1 MTPAPRGPAVISP
14 SPMPPARP
22 LRPAV
27 APLPSLDD
35 PVQFLPGVGP
45 RRAEA
50 LAKVGVRTVGDLL
63 EYFPARHERQE
74 FCTIEHLEEGMT
86 ATIVGRIGAVAQK
99 YGRRGPTVRATLIDN
114 TGRCSL
120 SWFNAPWMAD
130 RIERGSIV
138 EVTGRVGVY
147 RNLAEFTNPQ
157 IAVLDKGA
165 PPVDE
170 SRPARLEPVYPA
182 TAELPV
188 RAIRKL
194 ILDNL
199 DRLLSLVSEP
209 FSESYRRER
218 NLPGRAWS
226 IAAMHRPTNEADV
239 NNARRRLAYE
249 ELLLMQ
255 LAVTLARHQRRS
267 GPAAPGLKTSPQVDQ
282 RIRHRFP
289 FRLTKGQERAI
300 REIVRDLAADRPM
313 HRLVQGDVGCGKTV
327 VALYAGLVAIANK
340 HQFAIMA
347 PTELLAQQHYR
358 SVCRYLEGS
367 RVRHGLLVGGL
378 PAAKRRRMLEEI
390 EHGEMDLV
398 VGTHALIQDDVH
410 FAKLGLVVVDEQ
422 HRFGVRQRAT
432 IKSKGLA
439 PHYLVMTATPIPR
452 TLAMTVFGDLDVT
465 TIDDL
470 PPGRSPITTHIVT
483 PMEQSKAWD
492 SVRSRLAAGEQ
503 AYVVYPL
510 IDESDKVEARAATT
524 EYRRLSQQV
533 FAGHRVGLLHGRL
546 PQEERE
552 AVMADFIAGRTAV
565 LVATTVVEVG
575 VDVANATCMV
585 IEHAERYGLSQLH
598 QLRGRVGRG
607 AAPGYCL
614 LMTGSAGGAEG
625 ERLGVLARTT
635 DGFKI
640 AEEDL
645 RLRGPGEMLGTR
657 QHGLPELRV
666 ADLVRDG
673 ELLRLAQRDAGR
685 IVAQDPG
692 LVHSQ
697 HSALRGW
704 MESKYRDALTL
715 AGAG

>member
-1 MTPAPRGPAVISP
+1 MNRAPAKPEPAVPGQQRAAPP
-14 SPMPPARP
+14 S
-22 LRPAV
+22 
-27 APLPSLDD
+27 PSLDD
-35 PVQFLPGVGP
+35 PVQYLPGVGP
-45 RRAEA
+45 RRAET
-50 LAKVGVRTVGDLL
+50 LAQIGVQTVGDLL

-74 FCTIEHLEEGMT
+74 FRTIEHLEEGIT
-86 ATIVGRIGAVAQK
+86 ATIVGRITAVAQR
-99 YGRRGPTVRATLIDN
+99 YGRRGPTVRATLLDN

-120 SWFNAPWMAD
+120 SWFNASWMAGK
-130 RIERGSIV
+130 ITRGSIV
-138 EVTGRVGVY
+138 QVTGRVGAY
-147 RNLAEFTNPQ
+147 GHLAEMTNPR
-157 IAVLDKGA
+157 ITVLDDAA

-188 RAIRKL
+188 RVIRKL

-199 DRLLSLVSEP
+199 DRLLPLVQEP
-209 FSESYRRER
+209 LAEPYLRER
-218 NLPGRAWS
+218 GLASRRWS
-226 IAAMHRPTNEADV
+226 IATMHRPTEEAEIV
-239 NNARRRLAYE
+239 QARRRLAYD

-255 LAVTLARHQRRS
+255 LAVTMARHRRRT
-267 GPAAPGLKTSPQVDQ
+267 GPAAPVLKTSPRIDQ
-282 RIRHRFP
+282 RIRRRFP

-300 REIVRDLAADRPM
+300 GEIVADLCKDRPM
-313 HRLVQGDVGCGKTV
+313 NRLVQGDVGCGKTV
-327 VALYAGLVAIANK
+327 VALYAGLVAVANK

-358 SVCRYLEGS
+358 SVCSYLEGS

-378 PAAKRRRMLEEI
+378 AASQRRQMLREI
-390 EHGEMDLV
+390 EQGEMDLV
-398 VGTHALIQDDVH
+398 VGTHALIQEDVR
-410 FAKLGLVVVDEQ
+410 FARLGLVVVDEQ
-422 HRFGVRQRAT
+422 HRFGVRQRAE
-432 IKSKGLA
+432 IRSKGPA

-465 TIDDL
+465 TIDEL
-470 PPGRSPITTHIVT
+470 PPGRSPVATRIVA
-483 PMEQSKAWD
+483 PVEQSKAWEF
-492 SVRSRLAAGEQ
+492 VRSRLAAGEQ

-524 EYRRLSQQV
+524 EYQRLAQQV
-533 FAGHRVGLLHGRL
+533 FSGYRVGLLHGRL
-546 PQEERE
+546 KPEERE

-575 VDVANATCMV
+575 VDVPNATCMV
-585 IEHAERYGLSQLH
+585 IEHAERYGLSGLH

-607 AAPGYCL
+607 QARGYCL
-614 LMTGSAGGAEG
+614 YMTSSTGSAEN

-645 RLRGPGEMLGTR
+645 RLRGPGELLGTR

-673 ELLRLAQRDAGR
+673 ELLRMAQRDAAR
-685 IVAQDPG
+685 IIGDDGTLSRPPHSG
-692 LVHSQ
+692 LRR
-697 HSALRGW
+697 L
-704 MESKYRDALTL
+704 METKYRGAPALL
-715 AGAG
+715 GAG

>member
-1 MTPAPRGPAVISP
+1 MNPAPRGPAVIP
-14 SPMPPARP
+14 RVPMPMVRPSHPAT
-22 LRPAV
+22 
-27 APLPSLDD
+27 APPPSLND

-74 FCTIEHLEEGMT
+74 FRTIEHLEEGMT

-99 YGRRGPTVRATLIDN
+99 YSRRGPTVRATLIDN

-120 SWFNAPWMAD
+120 SWFNAPWIAD

-147 RNLAEFTNPQ
+147 GPLAEFTNPK
-157 IAVLDKGA
+157 IAVLDKNA

-182 TAELPV
+182 TADLPV

-199 DRLLSLVSEP
+199 DRLLPLVQEP
-209 FSESYRRER
+209 FTESYRRER
-218 NLPGRAWS
+218 DLPARSWS
-226 IAAMHRPTNEADV
+226 IAAMHRPTNEVDV
-239 NNARRRLAYE
+239 TKARRRLAYE

-267 GPAAPGLKTSPQVDQ
+267 GPAAPVLKSSPQIDE
-282 RIRHRFP
+282 RIRRRFP

-300 REIVRDLAADRPM
+300 SEIVRDLAADRPM
-313 HRLVQGDVGCGKTV
+313 LRLVQGDVGCGKTV
-327 VALYAGLVAIANK
+327 VALYAGLVSVANK

-358 SVCRYLEGS
+358 SICRYLEGS
-367 RVRHGLLVGGL
+367 RVRHSLLIGGL
-378 PAAKRRRMLEEI
+378 PAARRRQMLKEI

-398 VGTHALIQDDVH
+398 VGTHALIQEDVR

-432 IKSKGLA
+432 IKSKGPA

-465 TIDDL
+465 TIEDL
-470 PPGRSPITTHIVT
+470 PPGRSPITTRVAT
-483 PMEQSKAWD
+483 PLEQSKAWD
-492 SVRSRLAAGEQ
+492 FVRTRLGAGEQ

-524 EYRRLSQQV
+524 EYKRLSQQV

-546 PQEERE
+546 PQEVRE
-552 AVMADFIAGRTAV
+552 AVMADFIAGRIAV

-607 AAPGYCL
+607 AARGYCL
-614 LMTGSAGGAEG
+614 LMTGSVGGAEG

-666 ADLVRDG
+666 ADLIRDG
-673 ELLRLAQRDAGR
+673 ELLRMAQRDAGR
-685 IVAQDPG
+685 IIADDPS
-692 LVHSQ
+692 LTQ
-697 HSALRGW
+697 ARYANLRHW